1 MQHHANDIFT
11 DVVDIAL
18 HCGDHHL
25 AVGFTLLFAGFNER
39 LEIRHRLF
47 HDARRFH
54 HLRQEH
60 FALAKQVADH
70 VHAVHQRAFNHFNRT
85 RSLLAGFFGILLD
98 KLGNAFDQRVFQ
110 TFIHF
115 PRTPLCLLGV
125 SGVVGFAA
133 AIFLG
138 KLE

>member
-11 DVVDIAL
+11 DVVDIAF
-18 HCGDHHL
+18 HGGDHHL
-25 AVGFTLLFAGFNER
+25 AVGFTLLFAGFNKR
-39 LEIRHRLF
+39 FEIRHCLF
-47 HDARRFH
+47 HDARRFD
-54 HLRQEH
+54 HLWQEH
-60 FALAKQVADH
+60 FPFAKQIADH
-70 VHAVHQRAFNHFNRT
+70 VHTVHQRAFNHFNRA

-98 KLGNAFDQRVFQ
+98 KLGNAFNQRVFQ

-115 PRTPLCLLGV
+115 PRAPLRLLGV

-138 KLE
+138 KLQ

>member
-1 MQHHANDIFT
+1 MNVAFYRGNHHF
-11 DVVDIAL
+11 
-18 HCGDHHL
+18 
-25 AVGFTLLFAGFNER
+25 AVTGALLFTGFNKR
-39 LEIRHRLF
+39 LKVGHRLF
-47 HDARRFH
+47 HYTGGFH

-60 FALAKQVADH
+60 FAFAEQIADH
-70 VHAVHQRAFNHFNRT
+70 VHAVHQRAFNHFNRA

-115 PRTPLCLLGV
+115 PRAPLRLLGV

-138 KLE
+138 KLQ

>member
-1 MQHHANDIFT
+1 MQHHTNDIFT
-11 DVVDIAL
+11 DVVDIAF
-18 HCGDHHL
+18 HGGDHHL
-25 AVGFTLLFAGFNER
+25 AVGFTLLFAGFNKR
-39 LEIRHRLF
+39 FEIRHRLL
-47 HDARRFH
+47 HYARRFH

-115 PRTPLCLLGV
+115 PRAPLRLLGV